1 MWSKGAVVIVKHG
14 DLAMAD
20 AIEKG
25 VGSVQF
31 VSPGLSHKD
40 DDIRSRY
47 GVMKKRDSETWR
59 REIERAEQTYGHNW
73 VPPKW
78 AEKIVGFFALIIYW
92 ITMFIDK
99 YLRIK
104 E

>member
-31 VSPGLSHKD
+31 VSPKNGKN
-40 DDIRSRY
+40 DIRSRY
-47 GVMKKRDSETWR
+47 GVMKNRDSLTWKNK
-59 REIERAEQTYGHNW
+59 IIKAEKEYGHNW

-78 AEKIVGFFALIIYW
+78 AKKIIEVIAFIVYL
-92 ITMFIDK
+92 ITMFVDK